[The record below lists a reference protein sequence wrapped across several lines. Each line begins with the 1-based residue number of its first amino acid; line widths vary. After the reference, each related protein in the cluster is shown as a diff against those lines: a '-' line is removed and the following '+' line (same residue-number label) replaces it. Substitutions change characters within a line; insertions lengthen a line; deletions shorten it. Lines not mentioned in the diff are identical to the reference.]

1 MQFISKDGER
11 RGGQLLC
18 PSPNRANGA
27 FFYSLFPKL
36 HNTGFKTADIRSSY
50 RRCVIEKAGLE
61 NFEICTEKHL
71 SEQKAC
77 NFIKKRL
84 QQRCFPVNI
93 AEFSRTPILKNIY
106 ERFQNLFC
114 SEVCLQW
121 WNFMQWQKVFFLYQ
135 ETITESYSEPC
146 QISSKMNCSVKE
158 VNRSEAAIRGVL
170 QEKVLLEISQNSQ
183 ENTCTR
189 ASFNKVADLQLC

>member
-1 MQFISKDGER
+1 MQLISKGGER
-11 RGGQLLC
+11 QGDQFLC

-27 FFYSLFPKL
+27 FLYSLFPKL
-36 HNTGFKTADIRSSY
+36 RNTGFKTADIRSSY
-50 RRCVIEKAGLE
+50 RRCSIKKASLE
-61 NFEICTEKHL
+61 NFTICTEKHL

-77 NFIKKRL
+77 KFIKMRL

-93 AEFSRTPILKNIY
+93 VEFSRTPILKNIY

-146 QISSKMNCSVKE
+146 QISSKMNCSVKI
-158 VNRSEAAIRGVL
+158 VNSQKQAAIRGVL
-170 QEKVLLEISQNSQ
+170 
-183 ENTCTR
+183 
-189 ASFNKVADLQLC
+189 